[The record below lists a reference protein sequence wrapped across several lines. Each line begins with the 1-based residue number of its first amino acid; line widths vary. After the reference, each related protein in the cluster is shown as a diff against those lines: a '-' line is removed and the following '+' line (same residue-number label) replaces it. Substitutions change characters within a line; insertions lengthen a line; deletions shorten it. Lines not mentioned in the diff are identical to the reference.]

1 MTKFDRIREA
11 RIRKG
16 LTQDEIAA
24 MVPCSRYTYRRWER
38 DREPKTL
45 DVAVRVCEIAGIDL
59 HYYMTGE
66 ILDKLSQEEAMI
78 ISAFRGMKEE
88 EQKALCV
95 LLERREAKN

>member
-1 MTKFDRIREA
+1 MSKFSRLRSA

-16 LTQDEIAA
+16 LTQDEIAE
-24 MVPCSRYTYRRWER
+24 MIPCSRYTYRRWER

-78 ISAFRGMKEE
+78 ISAFRDMKEG
-88 EQKALCV
+88 EQRALCV
-95 LLERREAKN
+95 LLERRKS